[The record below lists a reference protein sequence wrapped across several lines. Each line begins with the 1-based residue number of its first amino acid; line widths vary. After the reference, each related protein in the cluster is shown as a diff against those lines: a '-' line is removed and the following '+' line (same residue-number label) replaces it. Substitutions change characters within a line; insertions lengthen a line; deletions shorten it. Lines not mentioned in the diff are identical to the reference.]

1 MTIDPQKSSLD
12 TALLPAIVLNTIRHP
27 VIMLAIDNR
36 IAFANSEAEGYF
48 KTSLNVMARHKLS
61 DYVPFGSPL
70 LALVEQVRERKS
82 PVNEYRVDISSPR
95 LGNDRLVDIYVA
107 PVSEELGSVVVLLQ
121 ERLMADKLD
130 RQMTHRGAA
139 RSVTGL
145 ASMLAHEIKN
155 PLSGIRGAA
164 QLLETVV
171 SDEDRDLT
179 RLITDE
185 TDRIVSLVDRM
196 EVFSDARP
204 IERQPVNIHIVL
216 DHVRAIARNGFGR
229 HIKFSEGYDPSLPP
243 VFANRDQL
251 VQIFLNLVKNAA
263 EAIGDDPN
271 GEITLSTA
279 FRPGVRLSV
288 PGSRERVSLPLEFCV
303 HDNGKGVPEELRTY
317 LFDPFVTTKTN
328 GTGLGLALVAKI
340 VGDHGGVVECES
352 QPRRTTFRILLPAY
366 SGPIGSDGDDYLEIA
381 EGARLESKRS

>member
-1 MTIDPQKSSLD
+1 MSIASSTNTISKQD
-12 TALLPAIVLNTIRHP
+12 LPAIVLNTIRHP
-27 VIMLAIDNR
+27 VVMVGADNL
-36 IAFANSEAEGYF
+36 IIFANSEAEGYF
-48 KTSLNVMARHKLS
+48 KASLNIMSRNTLAS
-61 DYVPFGSPL
+61 YVPFGSPL
-70 LALVEQVRERKS
+70 LALVDQVRERRS
-82 PVNEYRVDISSPR
+82 PVNEYRVDISTPR

-107 PVSEELGSVVVLLQ
+107 PASELAGSVVILLQ
-121 ERLMADKLD
+121 ERSMADKLD

-196 EVFSDARP
+196 EVFSDERP
-204 IERQPVNIHIVL
+204 IQRLPVNIHIVL

-229 HIKFSEGYDPSLPP
+229 HIKFIEDYDPSLPP
-243 VFANRDQL
+243 VLANRDQL
-251 VQIFLNLVKNAA
+251 VQIFLNLVKNAC
-263 EAIGDDPN
+263 EAIGDEPN

-303 HDNGKGVPEELRTY
+303 HDNGKGVSDDIRPH

-328 GTGLGLALVAKI
+328 GSGLGLALVAKI
-340 VGDHGGVVECES
+340 VGDHGGVIECDS
-352 QPRRTTFRILLPAY
+352 QLRKTTFRILLPAY
-366 SGPIGSDGDDYLEIA
+366 SGPSAENGDDYLEIA
-381 EGARLESKRS
+381 EGGRP